1 MKNFSK
7 RKAEFEQLKS
17 KPPAVKA
24 QMYQSGALQSLAKD
38 WQKEL
43 ELKKVEDGHASPEH
57 TAQAMRDFMHDNEKA
72 FKDIESFMH
81 ILHDWVEET
90 CHKIES

>member
-7 RKAEFEQLKS
+7 RKAEFDQLKS

-24 QMYQSGALQSLAKD
+24 EMFKSGALQSLAKD

-43 ELKKVEDGHASPEH
+43 ELK
-57 TAQAMRDFMHDNEKA
+57 
-72 FKDIESFMH
+72 
-81 ILHDWVEET
+81 
-90 CHKIES
+90 